1 MKKNLG
7 LVASIVLLVAGCENW
22 RSDRASSDEKRGASQ
37 SGIMKEPLGSQSQ
50 SSDPNQ
56 ASSSRNVG
64 QSGTTTELPP
74 KTKGVPSTNSTETP
88 K

>member
-1 MKKNLG
+1 MKKT
-7 LVASIVLLVAGCENW
+7 LVLIASIMLVVAGCESW
-22 RSDRASSDEKRGASQ
+22 RSSGEKRDGSRGQ

-64 QSGTTTELPP
+64 QSGTTDQAP
-74 KTKGVPSTNSTETP
+74 KKAKVVAGTNSTETP